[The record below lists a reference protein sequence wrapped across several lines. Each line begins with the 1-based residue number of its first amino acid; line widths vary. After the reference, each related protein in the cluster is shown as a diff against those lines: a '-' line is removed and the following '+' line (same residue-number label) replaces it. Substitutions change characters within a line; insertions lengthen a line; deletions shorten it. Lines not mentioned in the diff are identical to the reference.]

1 MSGHGQ
7 VGDDIAVYVLLPV
20 NDSEIA
26 SVERILTA
34 GVQHLMNLGH
44 EQELRW
50 ILTGYSIRSKWK
62 VRTLHHQKRQDQL
75 STQNNNRVPF
85 EA

>member
-20 NDSEIA
+20 NNSEIA

-50 ILTGYSIRSKWK
+50 ILTGLQMQPEK
-62 VRTLHHQKRQDQL
+62 V
-75 STQNNNRVPF
+75 S
-85 EA
+85 